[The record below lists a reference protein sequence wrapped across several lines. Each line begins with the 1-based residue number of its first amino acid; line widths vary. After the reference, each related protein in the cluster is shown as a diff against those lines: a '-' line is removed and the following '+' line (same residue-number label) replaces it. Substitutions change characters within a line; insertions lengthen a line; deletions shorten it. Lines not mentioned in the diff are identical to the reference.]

1 MSGSVTALPWQDGL
15 VTIAPDGAICA
26 LDPAGRRLWEALH
39 AGFDVEEL
47 VAACV
52 RHGGSRESDARRQI
66 VHALRSWRR
75 LGLIE
80 PLPAVDAGLPQPGI
94 APIRPLRAELAL
106 DAAYLVGD
114 RPVRVRCEDPALGAL
129 IEAACAFSRAGDAA
143 CTLPCVDLIED
154 SGQFL
159 VRADDAVLASVATPT
174 TSPASARHRCLTAL
188 LESSRHGRRWLGIL
202 HASAVAAGGKCVL
215 ISGQSGAGKST
226 LSAAL
231 VAAGASFV
239 TDDYAPLEQGSWR
252 VWPVP
257 YAPSVKRGSWRLL
270 SRHFPDLH
278 EATVHRHRNLEIR
291 YLELD
296 RARRA
301 PLDEGLPVRA
311 LLFPRYRCGS
321 ELCLRRIAAPDA
333 LTRLCHAA
341 SILDRRP
348 GVLAQTLSWID
359 SVPAFELT
367 YGELDAAVGLVGSL
381 LRPA

>member
-1 MSGSVTALPWQDGL
+1 MSGPITALPWRDGL

-26 LDPAGRRLWEALH
+26 LDAAGRRLWEALQ

-52 RHGGSRESDARRQI
+52 RHGGYRESDARRQI
-66 VHALRSWRR
+66 MQALRSWRR
-75 LGLIE
+75 LGLLD
-80 PLPAVDAGLPQPGI
+80 PPASVDAGVPQPGL
-94 APIRPLRAELAL
+94 APIRPPRAETAL

-129 IEAACAFSRAGDAA
+129 IEAACAFSRVDDAGS
-143 CTLPCVDLIED
+143 TLPCVDLIEND
-154 SGQFL
+154 GRFL
-159 VRADDAVLASVATPT
+159 VRADDAVLACVATPT

-188 LESSRHGRRWLGIL
+188 LESARHRRHWLGIL
-202 HASAVAAGGKCVL
+202 HASAVAVGRNCVL
-215 ISGQSGAGKST
+215 ISGRSGAGKST

-252 VWPVP
+252 IWPVP
-257 YAPSVKRGSWRLL
+257 FAPSIKRGSWRLL
-270 SRHFPDLH
+270 SRHFPELQG
-278 EATVHRHRNLEIR
+278 ATIHRHRNLEIH

-296 RARRA
+296 GARRA
-301 PLDEGLPVRA
+301 PLEKGLPVRGV
-311 LLFPRYRCGS
+311 LFPRYRCGS
-321 ELCLRRIAAPDA
+321 ELRLQRIPAPDA
-333 LTRLCHAA
+333 LSRLCHAA

-348 GVLAQTLSWID
+348 DVLEQTLSWID

-367 YGELDAAVGLVGSL
+367 YGEIDAAVALVGSL
-381 LRPA
+381 LRPT